1 MIVWPQGRWL
11 CQIFSETTSK
21 NLLKQI
27 TELLYCVFDHD
38 FKLCSN
44 IWLKLAAKC
53 WDLALP
59 NTNSNVYFVQ
69 WLENWKWSG
78 QRWTWIT
85 LHSREARSELAP
97 NCDNTTWHACIIYY
111 RISREA
117 SKGRKRSII
126 FKKEKRVGFGRGLKC
141 TSKKLR

>member
-1 MIVWPQGRWL
+1 MIFWPQGRWL

-38 FKLCSN
+38 FKFVFQH
-44 IWLKLAAKC
+44 LAEVGKPE
-53 WDLALP
+53 LGYQ
-59 NTNSNVYFVQ
+59 NTNSNVYFAQ

-117 SKGRKRSII
+117 WKGRKRSII